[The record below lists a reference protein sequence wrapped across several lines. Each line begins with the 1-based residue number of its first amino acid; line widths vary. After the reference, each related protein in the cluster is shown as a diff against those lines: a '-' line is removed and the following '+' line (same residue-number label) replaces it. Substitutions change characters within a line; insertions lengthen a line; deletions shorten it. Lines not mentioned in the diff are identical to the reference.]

1 MSKYH
6 SHGINLNDKQFHS
19 LAQGGKIIVKHG
31 NLHGSHEVR
40 LTKTQLTKLHKHH
53 KEGKNFPLQMSQTQ
67 LKHHM
72 SGGGFFGDLVKK
84 VKSGVSKLGDF
95 LQPHAKNLAHSLV
108 EQGAHH
114 AKEYVHN
121 KISDYGK
128 EKATEAKVPQP
139 KGPPVMSAPVVITDK
154 IPVAPPMIS
163 SRPKIQIPQAP
174 PMISIS
180 KPKTK
185 QTAQADLLSQIREGT
200 RLKKS
205 GVSNKMEVKKQNFA
219 KDTKVDPMDDLRR
232 RLAIRRS
239 KLQGDGIKRR
249 KKGKG
254 FESFLPMIFS
264 ML

>member
-6 SHGINLNDKQFHS
+6 SHGINLTEKQLHS
-19 LAQGGKIIVKHG
+19 LAHGGKIIVKHG

-128 EKATEAKVPQP
+128 EKVTEAKVPQP
-139 KGPPVMSAPVVITDK
+139 KGPPVMSPPVVITDK
-154 IPVAPPMIS
+154 IP
-163 SRPKIQIPQAP
+163 QAP
-174 PMISIS
+174 PMISVS

-205 GVSNKMEVKKQNFA
+205 GASNKMEVKKQNFA

-232 RLAIRRS
+232 RLAVRRS